1 MTKDVLAA
9 CPALKQPLQQL
20 LDAAMQLVGQGL
32 DTSALAGMQFVRPS
46 SQEQLCPELP
56 QIAHYL
62 PGMGVGRAAVGLPG
76 GVCGVGVW
84 TAVGAVATDARS
96 WGGPQSG

>member
-9 CPALKQPLQQL
+9 CPALQQPLQQL

-32 DTSALAGMQFVRPS
+32 DTTALADMQFVRPS

-62 PGMGVGRAAVGLPG
+62 PGAENNWPGRGPVGG
-76 GVCGVGVW
+76 G
-84 TAVGAVATDARS
+84 
-96 WGGPQSG
+96 GGGDKRLL